1 MNQYQQAWMIRADG
15 DKKVYEVD
23 ENGVKK
29 WLNITAEQFSAS
41 GRLWEAVYIVNN
53 FERIA
58 KNLPL
63 QDAQDL
69 HDRLKRYFNSL
80 F

>member
-1 MNQYQQAWMIRADG
+1 M
-15 DKKVYEVD
+15 KKLTELLNEVD
-23 ENGVKK
+23 EQNQ
-29 WLNITAEQFSAS
+29 TAVIEHY
-41 GRLWEAVYIVNN
+41 EDIVNN
-53 FERIA
+53 FEKIA

>member
-1 MNQYQQAWMIRADG
+1 M
-15 DKKVYEVD
+15 KKLTELLNEVD
-23 ENGVKK
+23 EQNQ
-29 WLNITAEQFSAS
+29 TAVIEHY
-41 GRLWEAVYIVNN
+41 EDIVNN

>member
-1 MNQYQQAWMIRADG
+1 M
-15 DKKVYEVD
+15 KKLTDLLNEVD
-23 ENGVKK
+23 EQKQV
-29 WLNITAEQFSAS
+29 
-41 GRLWEAVYIVNN
+41 AVIEHYEDIVNN

-58 KNLPL
+58 KSLPL

-69 HDRLKRYFNSL
+69 HERLKRYFNSL